1 MSSYPETRS
10 GARPWTVPHR
20 PMSFTKISDQ
30 LSLNDSLVQ
39 EGPIEEQLS
48 SDSPS
53 GSEPEADIALQ
64 RTPSTLEIKQRRG
77 LRNLHIKFESKLN
90 EIKVKY
96 FHCRNA
102 SRKAWENEKATII
115 DNYNNAPCWALFRFS
130 PRRKIDAINRKQ
142 ENGMRFFAEAE
153 RIERGPVERR
163 FEDREQ
169 LHIHC
174 YRRVWQELYPSTPFW
189 YDESSS
195 KSNALGIPV
204 TTLYQPMY

>member
-20 PMSFTKISDQ
+20 PMSFTQISDQ
-30 LSLNDSLVQ
+30 LSMNDNVVQ
-39 EGPIEEQLS
+39 GSPIEEQPAS
-48 SDSPS
+48 NSPS
-53 GSEPEADIALQ
+53 GSEPEADTALQ
-64 RTPSTLEIKQRRG
+64 RTPSTVEITQRRC
-77 LRNLHIKFESKLN
+77 LCNLHLKFEMKIN

-96 FHCRNA
+96 FRCRNE
-102 SRKAWENEKATII
+102 SRKAWEKEKTTII

-169 LHIHC
+169 LYIHC
-174 YRRVWQELYPSTPFW
+174 FRRVWKESYPSTPFW
-189 YDESSS
+189 YDEASS